1 MFTFNY
7 KILAPSICRLLLF
20 LSKVESLNQREPKY
34 FSMGSID
41 LTVSY
46 TAIVRT
52 LFIRPVTRA

>member
-7 KILAPSICRLLLF
+7 KVLAPSMYRLLLV

-34 FSMGSID
+34 FNMDSID
-41 LTVSY
+41 LTFSY

-52 LFIRPVTRA
+52 WFIRPVTRA